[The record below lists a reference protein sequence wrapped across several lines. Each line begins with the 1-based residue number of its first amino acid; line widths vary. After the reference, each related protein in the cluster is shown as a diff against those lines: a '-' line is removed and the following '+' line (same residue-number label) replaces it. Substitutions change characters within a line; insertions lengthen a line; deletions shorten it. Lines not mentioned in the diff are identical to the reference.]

1 MERCVILRI
10 DDGGSRWHGA
20 VVTRRLMHGDGLAQ
34 EGDAVWCRGPFLNIC
49 LFRDLN
55 ELSHMDV
62 YRHILECRFIHF
74 VSYVVTC

>member
-34 EGDAVWCRGPFLNIC
+34 EEVAVW
-49 LFRDLN
+49 
-55 ELSHMDV
+55 
-62 YRHILECRFIHF
+62 RHGGVNGEWPDMVEASI
-74 VSYVVTC
+74 